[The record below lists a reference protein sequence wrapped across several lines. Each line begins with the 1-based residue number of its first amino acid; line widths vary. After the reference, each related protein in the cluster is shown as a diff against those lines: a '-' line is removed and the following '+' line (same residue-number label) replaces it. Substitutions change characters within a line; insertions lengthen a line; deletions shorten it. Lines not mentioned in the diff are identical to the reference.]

1 MTRSSGMPPRDI
13 VLVLIV
19 VVAFGSNFT
28 AMKFVLAEIPPYLF
42 TALRTGIL
50 LPILFFLP
58 KPDVPWL
65 RIIAIGAFIH
75 VGQFGLLFSA
85 LEKDATAGL
94 GSLLIQAQVPFTMLL
109 AALLFGERMRLQ
121 QVLGVAV
128 ALSGLGIFALSA
140 GGNLSLLG
148 LGLILLGALSWAL
161 GNLVLRK
168 TPSAHPMTLPL
179 WAGVV
184 PVIPMTL
191 LSMAFENPA
200 PIAVLSEVSLQGWM
214 SVAYVSV
221 ASVIVGYTLWSLLL
235 SRHPAADV
243 TPFALLIPVV
253 GIATAALILG
263 ETLTHF
269 ELVGTVTVFAGLTLA
284 VLGPRWQDR
293 QHG

>member
-1 MTRSSGMPPRDI
+1 MPLRDI
-13 VLVLIV
+13 MLVLIV

-42 TALRTGIL
+42 TALRTTIV

-58 KPDVPWL
+58 KPDVSWIRL
-65 RIIAIGAFIH
+65 IALGAFIH
-75 VGQFGLLFSA
+75 VGQFGFLFSA
-85 LEKDATAGL
+85 LNEDATAGL

-109 AALLFGERMRLQ
+109 AALLFGERMRLLQ
-121 QVLGVAV
+121 ALGVGV
-128 ALSGLGIFALSA
+128 ALSGLGIFAVSA
-140 GGNLSLLG
+140 GGNLTLHG

-161 GNLVLRK
+161 GNLLLRK

-191 LSMAFENPA
+191 LSILFENPA
-200 PIAVLSEVSLQGWM
+200 PIALLSEVSLQGWI
-214 SVAYVSV
+214 SAAYVSM

-243 TPFALLIPVV
+243 TPFALLVPVV
-253 GIATAALILG
+253 GIVTAAMILG
-263 ETLTHF
+263 ETLTAI

-293 QHG
+293 SHG